1 MLIRLFF
8 LVWNVLLLIWGT
20 CALIRQGRGIW
31 RFILIGMAHASAA
44 LGLAGMAWSTH
55 LFPTLIDDP
64 CQTILYA
71 LPPALALAATGA
83 FVSIWMQ
90 RRTNPLGT
98 INPFLPSAVL
108 ALILAGTALTASG
121 WRLFGNGWLDA
132 SEARAKLAIVL
143 RIHENV
149 TLMRWENGEEFEL
162 HGVDPVHVEPG
173 GRVMVQVKPGYHGM
187 EWVAG
192 VAAASPD

>member
-1 MLIRLFF
+1 
-8 LVWNVLLLIWGT
+8 
-20 CALIRQGRGIW
+20 
-31 RFILIGMAHASAA
+31 MAIYPDWHGPCSAA
-44 LGLAGMAWSTH
+44 LGLGGYGLVPH

-108 ALILAGTALTASG
+108 A
-121 WRLFGNGWLDA
+121 
-132 SEARAKLAIVL
+132 
-143 RIHENV
+143 
-149 TLMRWENGEEFEL
+149 
-162 HGVDPVHVEPG
+162 
-173 GRVMVQVKPGYHGM
+173 
-187 EWVAG
+187 
-192 VAAASPD
+192 